1 MSSLFTG
8 DMSCGNAIRVL
19 LIEFKTCT
27 AGFTVLSWGL
37 IRHLGTVSERQMN
50 VEEDFEVVLAKSGLN
65 LRVAA
70 GQSILEAV
78 EAAGVDAP
86 NSCITGRCGACETR
100 ARAGLPDHQDDIL
113 TAEERRRN
121 DLMMICCSRSR
132 TPRLVLDL

>member
-1 MSSLFTG
+1 MTTS
-8 DMSCGNAIRVL
+8 AP
-19 LIEFKTCT
+19 
-27 AGFTVLSWGL
+27 
-37 IRHLGTVSERQMN
+37 
-50 VEEDFEVVLAKSGLN
+50 VEEEFEVVLAKTGLN

-86 NSCITGRCGACETR
+86 NSCINGICGACETR
-100 ARAGLPDHQDDIL
+100 VLAGLPDHQDDIL

-132 TPRLVLDL
+132 TRFLVLDL